1 MFPLGAQ
8 VFVYCLDYFV
18 SRSRMRREV
27 LVEGSQD
34 NYADAE
40 HNFSPSVSCSP
51 ISDVD
56 ERKKVHAICNGP
68 TTLSVKQEVE
78 EEEEKLHIRQDTHS
92 SMAVQFTEMKTEEE
106 QTSGNRDLTSCCP
119 HSLRQ
124 DEACIH
130 KLLSGSVSSDNIQ
143 KSNTATIDGENKSP
157 MDPASFKASSEAC
170 RSSLEVSLDSPSA
183 ASSPGLMMSV
193 SPVPSSSAPISPSL
207 SLHSNTKISKST
219 QRRDEKMANLSNII
233 HRLER
238 AANREEALDWEF

>member
-1 MFPLGAQ
+1 
-8 VFVYCLDYFV
+8 
-18 SRSRMRREV
+18 MRREV
-27 LVEGSQD
+27 FVEGPQD
-34 NYADAE
+34 NDADPE

-56 ERKKVHAICNGP
+56 ERKKAHATCNGP
-68 TTLSVKQEVE
+68 TALSVKQEME
-78 EEEEKLHIRQDTHS
+78 EEEEKLHIRQNTCS
-92 SMAVQFTEMKTEEE
+92 SMVVQFTEMKTELE
-106 QTSGNRDLTSCCP
+106 QTSDTQDLTSCCP
-119 HSLRQ
+119 RSLRQ
-124 DEACIH
+124 DEVCIH
-130 KLLSGSVSSDNIQ
+130 KLLSGSVSSDSIQ
-143 KSNTATIDGENKSP
+143 KSNTAMPEGENKSP
-157 MDPASFKASSEAC
+157 VDPASFKASSEAC

-193 SPVPSSSAPISPSL
+193 SPVPSSSAPISPSQ